1 MAIGYLGPAG
11 TFTEQALHLYLSR
24 TGSKAPHTPENSIV
38 ELFEGLKA
46 GKFERIIVPIENSIE
61 GSVHA
66 TMDLLYQYEG
76 LFLNQEIVLPINQCL
91 MAKSKLAPDQIE
103 HVASHPQAL
112 AQCREYLHSHL
123 PKAQTHPTPSTAAA
137 AEWATNGSLEREYKT
152 DKIAVIGNKEL
163 SHHYPLIMIAEGIS
177 DKKNNLTRFLVV
189 STQKT
194 PSTGC
199 DKTSIVVSAIK
210 DKPGGLVELLGEFSK
225 RNINLSRIVS
235 RPTQTVLGEYL
246 FFIDCDGHQDDLSVK
261 EALVSVKKNASVF
274 KLLGSYEQ
282 DTIAC

>member
-11 TFTEQALHLYLSR
+11 TFTEQALHLYLAR
-24 TGSKAPHTPENSIV
+24 EGSVVPSTPENSIV
-38 ELFEGLKA
+38 DLFEGLKA
-46 GKFERIIVPIENSIE
+46 GKYSQIIVPIENSIE
-61 GSVHA
+61 GSVNA

-76 LFLNQEIVLPINQCL
+76 LFLNKEIVLPIHQCL
-91 MAKSKLAPDQIE
+91 LAKTQLPLDQIV
-103 HVASHPQAL
+103 HIASHPQAL
-112 AQCREYLHSHL
+112 AQCRDYLHDNL
-123 PKAQTHPTPSTAAA
+123 PKAQTHLTPSTAAA
-137 AEWATNGSLEREYKT
+137 AEWATNGTLETEYKS

-163 SHHYPLIMIAEGIS
+163 IQHYPLVILAESIN

-189 STQKT
+189 STTKT

-246 FFIDCDGHQDDLSVK
+246 FFIDCDGHQDDDLVK
-261 EALVSVKKNASVF
+261 EALIAVKKNASVF
-274 KLLGSYEQ
+274 KLLGSYQQ
-282 DTIAC
+282 DIQVC